1 MNTFIKKINVEKI
14 YLISISFLV
23 FMYVTKMVANFPF
36 KYYSYFLL
44 ILRLFAYLLIGI
56 KFLIDLYSKKH
67 TLKEVAIIIILGIYM
82 LVISYQSKTF
92 GYMTYFMYIVT
103 SKDVGYNKIIKCVLT
118 LFIISTSF
126 VLVLTKFGIIND
138 KIFSLNIRNRH
149 GLGFNWTTVFP
160 NMFMY
165 MTLYLV
171 YIRKS
176 KITLYEVFI
185 VLLIAIFCYKI
196 TDTKSAFALTVL
208 AILFAYF
215 LKHIKVLLMY
225 HKFYNYISLILPILM
240 AMFIIIISYYYNSD
254 NIIMAKINS
263 ILTGRLSL
271 GKNAIEEFGFTFMA
285 RTLPLVGGEPLDGST
300 YNFVDSSF
308 LLYLLNFGII
318 FFALLMSLLEYFA
331 YLINLKKDTY
341 MLLVFCIFIIHS
353 TFDPQLLN
361 LCFNY
366 FLLVLSYKNTKINN
380 T

>member
-1 MNTFIKKINVEKI
+1 MLKKIDVEKFF
-14 YLISISFLV
+14 LISISILV
-23 FMYVTKMVANFPF
+23 FMYVTKMAINYPF
-36 KYYSYFLL
+36 KHYNFFLL
-44 ILRLFAYLLIGI
+44 LLRLVSYTLIGV
-56 KFLIDLYSKKH
+56 KFICDLYNKKYS
-67 TLKEVAIIIILGIYM
+67 LKEVLIFFLIGIYM
-82 LVISYQSKTF
+82 LIISYQSKTF

-103 SKDVGYNKIIKCVLT
+103 SKDVDYNKIIKCVLT

-126 VLVLTKFGIIND
+126 VLILTKFGVIND
-138 KIFSLNIRNRH
+138 KIFSINIRNRH

-165 MTLYLV
+165 MTLYLI

-176 KITLYEVFI
+176 KISLYEVLI
-185 VLLIAIFCYKI
+185 VISISIFCYI
-196 TDTKSAFALTVL
+196 MTDTKSAFALTVL

-240 AMFIIIISYYYNSD
+240 AMFIIIISYCYNSD

-263 ILTGRLSL
+263 VLTGRLAL
-271 GKNAIEEFGFTFMA
+271 GKNAINEFGFTFMA

-318 FFALLMSLLEYFA
+318 FFILLMALLEYFA
-331 YLINLKKDTY
+331 YLINKKKDTY
-341 MLLVFCIFIIHS
+341 MLLVFCIFIVHS

-366 FLLVLSYKNTKINN
+366 FLLVLSYTNTRINN